1 MTQANVPISFTHN
14 HVPAKLPHDVTLC
27 LFRVVQEALQN
38 ALKYSHAHQVS
49 VHLNGSP
56 NELSLTIIDDG
67 VGFDVK
73 SAWGKGLG
81 LVSIGERLEA
91 IGGTFEIL
99 SKPGAGTRVEV
110 RVPLSFATGSEP
122 VAV

>member
-1 MTQANVPISFTHN
+1 
-14 HVPAKLPHDVTLC
+14 
-27 LFRVVQEALQN
+27 
-38 ALKYSHAHQVS
+38 
-49 VHLNGSP
+49 LNGSP

-67 VGFDVK
+67 VGFDVE

-81 LVSIGERLEA
+81 LVSISERLEA